1 MDFCCK
7 CYMCSLT
14 VLGLFWYC
22 HFVYKQSLILHAT
35 AAHANQKGNV
45 RQTCQQSVLSPIQR
59 RSLHQNLMHSWCHGT
74 VALKVCLQGLPFF
87 PFPNFSLD
95 RRPVHKVR
103 LSKILPKQN
112 KTKNSVTCI
121 ALRKTLDFFQVWKFA
136 GQISS
141 LFQEFKTWYEC
152 CPHGGYNLKLQ
163 VTVADENLK
172 KS

>member
-22 HFVYKQSLILHAT
+22 HVVYKQSLILHAT
-35 AAHANQKGNV
+35 AAHANQKGNG

-87 PFPNFSLD
+87 PFPNFPLD
-95 RRPVHKVR
+95 RRPVHRVR
-103 LSKILPKQN
+103 LSKILAKQN
-112 KTKNSVTCI
+112 KTKKFSYMYNFKKNS
-121 ALRKTLDFFQVWKFA
+121 R
-136 GQISS
+136 
-141 LFQEFKTWYEC
+141 LFPGVEICGANVKPFSRIQDPVRMLPSWW
-152 CPHGGYNLKLQ
+152 
-163 VTVADENLK
+163 V
-172 KS
+172 